1 VIALVNQRRAAGA
14 SCGGVAYPPAAP
26 ITRHPLLTTSARAHA
41 KDMGDSGYFSHQS
54 LDGRS
59 PFDRMKQAGYSG
71 STMGE
76 NIAAGQTTPASV
88 VQGWMQ
94 SSGHCK
100 NIMNASYQDL
110 GVGYYLGTTGYKHYW
125 VQNFGG

>member
-1 VIALVNQRRAAGA
+1 
-14 SCGGVAYPPAAP
+14 
-26 ITRHPLLTTSARAHA
+26 
-41 KDMGDSGYFSHQS
+41 MGDQGYFNHQS

-59 PFDRMKQAGYSG
+59 PFDRMKQAGYTG

-76 NIAAGQTTPASV
+76 NIAAGQTSPSAV

-100 NIMNASYQDL
+100 NIMNGQFKDL
-110 GVGYYLGTTGYKHYW
+110 GVGYYLGTQGYKHYW